1 MRTARNREVPLVLL
15 GVTDPAVLQ
24 PMATLLRQEGMA
36 LAFAQGDRACLR
48 VAAAVHPEIILL
60 DPRLP
65 RALAGLLRAHPF
77 SKHAPISWSTALA
90 RNGPTLRGDVDRL
103 QLS

>member
-15 GVTDPAVLQ
+15 GVTNPAVLQ

-36 LAFAQGDRACLR
+36 LAFAHGDRASLR
-48 VAAAVHPEIILL
+48 VAVALSPDIILL

-77 SKHAPISWSTALA
+77 SRHAHISWSAALA
-90 RNGPTLRGDVDRL
+90 RTRPTLRGDVDHLRL
-103 QLS
+103 C